1 MYCLT
6 DLDLTNNIP
15 LEVMSTEVVH
25 RFENDF
31 LLNSQMLFSLCTHRK
46 RSTSLVSLFPLMKT
60 RPLLD
65 YRPLLSFPIVSCIF
79 LTEHISKYNHIEDR
93 SSTYESRRGHS
104 SV

>member
-6 DLDLTNNIP
+6 GLDLTNHVP

-31 LLNSQMLFSLCTHRK
+31 LLHPQMLFSLCTHRK
-46 RSTSLVSLFPLMKT
+46 RSTSLVSLSPLMKVI
-60 RPLLD
+60 PLLN
-65 YRPLLSFPIVSCIF
+65 YRPLLSSHVASSIF
-79 LTEHISKYNHIEDR
+79 IGHIFKYNHIGDR
-93 SSTYESRRGHS
+93 SSTYESRRGHC